1 MAERGA
7 GPGRP
12 AGPAEAGP
20 APPPPEPGVRDCLE
34 GLRVRR
40 ASVLTTAY
48 SISDEKTNSRQMI
61 IHMSIACASQF
72 TIPTVGHSVGNDT
85 DDLLYDNRLRH
96 LCIIFYYFVCV
107 FLCFSFVV

>member
-1 MAERGA
+1 M
-7 GPGRP
+7 
-12 AGPAEAGP
+12 
-20 APPPPEPGVRDCLE
+20 RDCLE

-85 DDLLYDNRLRH
+85 DDLLYDRSTSLH
-96 LCIIFYYFVCV
+96 YILLLCVRVFVV
-107 FLCFSFVV
+107 FLCRVSNVM